1 LILKKN
7 NFKSTIF
14 SKKYGDDNI
23 VDQLEFFELKT
34 HFSTYFHPKIANKQH
49 KNLPETSTICK
60 KLKSTKKIKNKKI
73 KKIKTKLD
81 LLF

>member
-1 LILKKN
+1 LILKKIISN
-7 NFKSTIF
+7 QQFFK
-14 SKKYGDDNI
+14 KKYGDDNI